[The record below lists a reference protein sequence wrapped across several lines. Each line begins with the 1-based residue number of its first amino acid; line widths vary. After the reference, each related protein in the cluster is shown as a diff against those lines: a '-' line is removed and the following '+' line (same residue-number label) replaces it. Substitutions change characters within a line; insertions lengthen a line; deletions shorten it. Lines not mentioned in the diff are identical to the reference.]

1 MEQITNNYNN
11 NVIRLRQQLISNIQ
25 FIIRQR
31 RINNIRKRAII
42 NSLIN
47 NYNRQLRELTAN
59 YQRQLAELRAV
70 RTTPSKFALLVGINY
85 KNTEHQLFGCINDAL
100 NIKALLQ
107 NQYNYENNNIRLLT
121 DDTQMKPTRQ
131 NILNELTK
139 MLEQSI
145 QGDKLVFSFS
155 GHGSQ
160 ILDKSGDELDGLD
173 ELIIPIDLK
182 YILDDE
188 LKAILDKHLKEG
200 VELFALIDSCHSGTA
215 LDLKYN
221 YLDSENSENS
231 ENITINPNVNETKG
245 QAIMISGCS
254 DPQYSIDALLEDASG
269 NTTNAGAM
277 TFAFLHSLEHFNYT
291 NVSYK
296 NLVLKMRELLNEAQL
311 TQIPQLSS
319 GKLINIETQVLHL

>member
-11 NVIRLRQQLISNIQ
+11 NVIRLRRQLMNNIQ
-25 FIIRQR
+25 FINRQR

-47 NYNRQLRELTAN
+47 NFNRQLRELTAN
-59 YQRQLAELRAV
+59 YQRQLAQLTPV
-70 RTTPSKFALLVGINY
+70 RTSPSNFALLVGINY
-85 KNTEHQLFGCINDAL
+85 KNSPYQLFGCINDAL
-100 NIKALLQ
+100 NIRALLQ
-107 NQYNYENNNIRLLT
+107 NQYNYENKNIQLLT
-121 DDTQMKPTRQ
+121 DDTNIKPTRQ

-145 QGDKLVFSFS
+145 QGDKLVFFFS

-188 LKAILDKHLKEG
+188 IKAILDKHLKEG
-200 VELFALIDSCHSGTA
+200 VQLFSLIDSCHSGTI

-221 YLDSENSENS
+221 YLDTENSQ
-231 ENITINPNVNETKG
+231 NITINPNVKETKG

-254 DPQYSIDALLEDASG
+254 DPQYSIDAVLEDSSG
-269 NTTNAGAM
+269 NKTNAGAM
-277 TFAFLHSLEHFNYT
+277 TFSFLHSLEHLNYT

-296 NLVLKMRELLNEAQL
+296 NLVIKMRELLAEAQL

-319 GKLINIETQVLHL
+319 GKLIDIEQEIINI

>member
-11 NVIRLRQQLISNIQ
+11 NVIRLRQQLMNNIQ
-25 FIIRQR
+25 FINRQR
-31 RINNIRKRAII
+31 AINIIRKRAII

-47 NYNRQLRELTAN
+47 NFNRQLRELTVN
-59 YQRQLAELRAV
+59 YQRQLAELRAI

-85 KNTEHQLFGCINDAL
+85 KNSPYQLFGCINDAL
-100 NIKALLQ
+100 NIRALLQ
-107 NQYNYENNNIRLLT
+107 NQYNYDIQNIQLLT
-121 DDTQMKPTRQ
+121 DDTHTKPTRQ

-145 QGDKLVFSFS
+145 KGDKLVFFFS

-188 LKAILDKHLKEG
+188 IKAILDKHLKEG
-200 VELFALIDSCHSGTA
+200 VQLFSLIDSCHSGTI

-221 YLDSENSENS
+221 YLDTENSQ
-231 ENITINPNVNETKG
+231 NITINSNVKETKG

-254 DPQYSIDALLEDASG
+254 DPQYSIDAVLEDSDG
-269 NTTNAGAM
+269 NRTNAGAM
-277 TFAFLHSLEHFNYT
+277 TFSFLHSLEHLNYT

-296 NLVLKMRELLNEAQL
+296 NLVIKMRELLAEAQL

-319 GKLINIETQVLHL
+319 GKLIDIEQEIINI